1 MSQPLTYHGD
11 DTENEQS
18 IIIYNYDWSKT
29 SLGPMDSWEP
39 TIKNALDLCLQSTY
53 PICLYLGS
61 DLITI
66 FNKEVGKSVNEVYM
80 PDYQLSQLKNVM
92 TTGKGIFQKEQC
104 IEGLRNGYKI
114 EVYFDYTFSPI
125 FKSDG
130 SVYGI
135 FNLVQEV
142 TQKVLSVRRF
152 KTLSEFGRWTSEI
165 KSLDSACNIITK
177 VLRDNN
183 ADIPYALI
191 YFIEHK
197 LNANCES
204 LIARLI
210 ATTFD
215 EDSKKGRHFPD
226 YFPETREII
235 DLSKEVDNNRETYI
249 EQKRETTIHSF
260 LKCDSWP
267 IHLLIKKGHNVK
279 VILKDDS
286 QAVLLLTKIPLGG
299 DQTLSAVLICGINR
313 MRELDEQYMEY
324 LQLVANQMNTFL
336 LHGKSIE
343 EERERSKILTDL
355 NYQKIM
361 FFQGINHELKT
372 PLTLMLSPLEDVIS
386 ESSWETPIMSHLQTI
401 RRNSR
406 RLLKLINVLL
416 QFSNIEA
423 NQLEANYIE
432 TDIAEFTQELVSGFK
447 NMAETLNLDFIIDIP
462 NSSEFNHN
470 MSDKIYLDHDMY
482 ETIVFNLCSNAI
494 KHTWNGNIII
504 RLYLDNKDDKKMIVL
519 EVSDTGVGIPEV
531 ALPNIFQR
539 FYRVESQNSRSHE
552 GTGIGLALVK
562 QLITRHGGDI
572 TVKSVV
578 NKGTTFKCWFP
589 IGCEHLPTNQIRIN
603 NVEKPIN
610 NCQELCINRQLYL
623 EECSQWAKNNM
634 PEAQFNRDQLSV
646 DDDWS
651 VGKVS
656 TKEISSPSSTDNF
669 AARKEHQ
676 ILLIEDNDDMR
687 NYLSVLLKE
696 FDVINAHD
704 GRDAIKILKK
714 TDKLPDLILSDI
726 MLPNMNG
733 YELLD
738 ALRSNTKTQLIP
750 VILLSAKADEYSK
763 IKGSNALKH
772 TWNGSIIIRL
782 YLDYKDKKK
791 MLVLEVSDT
800 GVGIP
805 EVALPNIFQRFY
817 RVESQNSRSHEGTGI
832 GLALVKQLITRHGGD
847 ITVTSVVNKGTTF
860 KCWFPIGC
868 EHLPTNQIR
877 FNNVEKPINNC
888 QELYINRQLYLEEC
902 SQWAKNNMPEAQFNR
917 DQLSI
922 DDDWSVGKVFT
933 KEISSPSSTDNLAA
947 RKKHQILLIED
958 NNDMR
963 NYLSVLLEEF
973 DVINAHD
980 GRDAIKILK
989 KTDKLPDL
997 ILSDIMLPNMNGY
1010 ELLDALRSNTKTQL
1024 IPVILLSAKADEY
1037 SQIKG
1042 LDKGAVDYLIK
1053 PFSAQ
1058 ELIIRIRANIELSLI
1073 RRKIIL
1079 QQCKQEEINQLL
1091 LSISIELFSSSSIN
1105 ETLHY
1110 IAEEI
1115 FHRIPCERIIIISN
1129 EQDEFK
1135 NNKILALFE
1144 DSTNPFV
1151 EISDIHRS
1159 ESPTFTNSQEFLN
1172 INSGITI
1179 SLDVY
1184 CDDLHKN
1191 VSILSVKVLLNNGFW
1206 GWIKIYRPSNSIW
1219 LDSEIE
1225 LLQQISN
1232 QTSLAITYRSL
1243 LEQNNALEIQIKAAE
1258 IANNAKGQILA
1269 NTSHDINF
1277 TELRTPL
1284 GAIVG
1289 MLSSFEGTNL
1299 TVDQRGM
1306 INIMARASDVV
1317 LSIINNI
1324 LDAAKLEAHK
1334 ITLVNRTFDLLELF
1348 DDTIEMFGEKAGSKK
1363 IELIINYDVDKL
1375 PRYVKSDPERIKF
1388 TEQGEIILTIS
1399 MPSCEVIDE
1408 NNVNPTSSQIL
1419 NKGVLLIELCDTG
1432 IGMDPEYIQYAWKSF
1447 SRGDMSITRR
1457 QDGTGLGLSICKSLI
1472 EINGGEIN
1480 AESQLG
1486 KGSKFW
1492 FKWNIELLSS
1502 MTTIPKFKTPLLSMQ
1517 FDEQLIYILPHAIR
1531 QKRILIIH
1539 PVEMMRNVIL
1549 NYLKTVEKV
1558 DAFDTFDK
1566 AIRTAKAYKESHDKP
1581 AYDIAFI
1588 GFNEN
1593 TEEVVEAAL
1602 ELRGLEMNDNN
1613 LVIIFIAFPN
1623 NEGNELAKRLI
1634 GKVGGSTFI
1643 IYTPI
1648 TWKKLINQFMCM
1660 EKNDA
1665 TYENNISMHND
1676 ENILKRLRDYG
1687 FHKNGNNSQDI
1698 YEYIIGKDF
1707 KRKCTS
1713 GKDFNGKCILCVDND
1728 SISLENTLQQVSK
1741 LGYLTVSSTSGQE
1754 AVRLIDSEFKPL
1766 NNAYSSSSNLDM
1778 EQPIMSGFDV
1788 SRLIRAM
1795 RPPISN
1801 IPIIILT
1808 NLLTEEIQNKCIE
1821 LGINDFLGKPLKIE
1835 ELEKVLTKLDW

>member
-1 MSQPLTYHGD
+1 MSLPLTYHGD
-11 DTENEQS
+11 DTENEES
-18 IIIYNYDWSKT
+18 TFIYNYDWSTT
-29 SLGPMDSWEP
+29 SLGPMESWEP
-39 TIKNALDLCLQSTY
+39 MIKNALHLCLQSAY
-53 PICLYLGS
+53 PTTLYLGPE
-61 DLITI
+61 LIMI
-66 FNKEVGKSVNEVYM
+66 FNKAFRQISKNLYKLGKSVNKNLSI
-80 PDYQLSQLKNVM
+80 PDYQRSQIKTVM
-92 TTGKGIFQKEQC
+92 TTGKGIFQKEQYA
-104 IEGLRNGYKI
+104 EGPRSGYKV
-114 EVYFDYTFSPI
+114 EMYFDYTFSPI

-130 SVYGI
+130 TVHGI
-135 FNLVQEV
+135 FNLLQEV

-177 VLRDNN
+177 VLKDNN
-183 ADIPYALI
+183 ADVPYALI
-191 YFIEHK
+191 YFIKHK
-197 LNANCES
+197 LNAGSES
-204 LIARLI
+204 LIARLT

-215 EDSKKGRHFPD
+215 EDSKKERHFPD

-235 DLSKEVDNNRETYI
+235 DLSKEVDNNHETYI
-249 EQKRETTIHSF
+249 ELKRETTIHSF

-267 IHLLIKKGHNVK
+267 IHLLIKKGHHVK
-279 VILKDDS
+279 VILKDGS

-313 MRELDEQYMEY
+313 MRPLDEQYMEF

-343 EERERSKILTDL
+343 EERERSKILADL

-361 FFQGINHELKT
+361 FFQGISHELKT

-386 ESSWETPIMSHLQTI
+386 EGSREAPIMSHLQTI

-432 TDIAEFTQELVSGFK
+432 TDISEFTQELVSGFK

-519 EVSDTGVGIPEV
+519 EVSDTVGIPEV

-763 IKGSNALKH
+763 IKG
-772 TWNGSIIIRL
+772 
-782 YLDYKDKKK
+782 
-791 MLVLEVSDT
+791 
-800 GVGIP
+800 
-805 EVALPNIFQRFY
+805 
-817 RVESQNSRSHEGTGI
+817 
-832 GLALVKQLITRHGGD
+832 
-847 ITVTSVVNKGTTF
+847 
-860 KCWFPIGC
+860 
-868 EHLPTNQIR
+868 
-877 FNNVEKPINNC
+877 
-888 QELYINRQLYLEEC
+888 
-902 SQWAKNNMPEAQFNR
+902 
-917 DQLSI
+917 
-922 DDDWSVGKVFT
+922 
-933 KEISSPSSTDNLAA
+933 
-947 RKKHQILLIED
+947 
-958 NNDMR
+958 
-963 NYLSVLLEEF
+963 
-973 DVINAHD
+973 
-980 GRDAIKILK
+980 
-989 KTDKLPDL
+989 
-997 ILSDIMLPNMNGY
+997 
-1010 ELLDALRSNTKTQL
+1010 
-1024 IPVILLSAKADEY
+1024 
-1037 SQIKG
+1037 

-1058 ELIIRIRANIELSLI
+1058 ELIIRIRANIEISLL
-1073 RRKIIL
+1073 RRKMIL
-1079 QQCKQEEINQLL
+1079 QRCKQEEITQLL
-1091 LSISIELFSSSSIN
+1091 LSISTELVSSSSIK

-1115 FHRIPCERIIIISN
+1115 FHRLPCERIIIISN

-1144 DSTNPFV
+1144 DSTIPFV
-1151 EISDIHRS
+1151 EISDTDRS
-1159 ESPTFTNSQEFLN
+1159 ESQIFTNSQEFLN
-1172 INSGITI
+1172 NNSGITI

-1184 CDDLHKN
+1184 CDDIRKN
-1191 VSILSVKVLLNNGFW
+1191 VSILSVKILLNNGFW

-1225 LLQQISN
+1225 FLQQISN
-1232 QTSLAITYRSL
+1232 QISLAITYRSV
-1243 LEQNNALEIQIKAAE
+1243 LEQNNALEIQIKAAK
-1258 IANNAKGQILA
+1258 IANNAKGQILS
-1269 NTSHDINF
+1269 NTSH
-1277 TELRTPL
+1277 ELRTPL

-1289 MLSSFEGTNL
+1289 LLSSFEGTNL
-1299 TVDQRGM
+1299 TVDQRDM
-1306 INIMARASDVV
+1306 INIMARASDDV

-1324 LDAAKLEAHK
+1324 LDAAKLEAQK

-1348 DDTIEMFGEKAGSKK
+1348 EDTIEKFGEKAGSKN

-1375 PRYVKSDPERIKF
+1375 PRYVKSDPERLKQVLFHLLSNSIKF
-1388 TEQGEIILTIS
+1388 TEEGEIILTIS
-1399 MPSCEVIDE
+1399 MLSREVIDE
-1408 NNVNPTSSQIL
+1408 NNMNPTNSQIIK
-1419 NKGVLLIELCDTG
+1419 KGVLLIELCDTG
-1432 IGMDPEYIQYAWKSF
+1432 IGMDPEYIQHAWKSF

-1472 EINGGEIN
+1472 KINGGEIN

-1492 FKWNIELLSS
+1492 FTWNIELLSS
-1502 MTTIPKFKTPLLSMQ
+1502 MSTISKFKTPLLSMQ
-1517 FDEQLIYILPHAIR
+1517 FNEQLIYTLPHEIR

-1549 NYLKTVEKV
+1549 NYLKKVEKV

-1566 AIRTAKAYKESHDKP
+1566 AIRAAKAYKESHDKP
-1581 AYDIAFI
+1581 AYDIVFI
-1588 GFNEN
+1588 GVNDN
-1593 TEEVVEAAL
+1593 AEEVVEAAL

-1613 LVIIFIAFPN
+1613 LIIIFIVFPS
-1623 NEGNELAKRLI
+1623 NEGSKLVKRLI

-1648 TWKKLINQFMCM
+1648 TWKKLINQFMYM
-1660 EKNDA
+1660 DKNNA
-1665 TYENNISMHND
+1665 TYENNMNMHID
-1676 ENILKRLRDYG
+1676 ENILRRVRDYG
-1687 FHKNGNNSQDI
+1687 FHKIGNMSQDI
-1698 YEYIIGKDF
+1698 YEYIIGRDF
-1707 KRKCTS
+1707 KRKCTL

-1741 LGYLTVSSTSGQE
+1741 LGYSTFSATSGQE
-1754 AVRLIDSEFKPL
+1754 AVRLIDHEFNLL
-1766 NNAYSSSSNLDM
+1766 NNAYSDSSNLDM
-1778 EQPIMSGFDV
+1778 EQVNSCRISLILLECNLPIISGFDV
-1788 SRLIRAM
+1788 SRAIRAM

-1821 LGINDFLGKPLKIE
+1821 LKINDFLGKPLKFE
-1835 ELEKVLTKLDW
+1835 ELEKVLTKWIGEN

>member
-1 MSQPLTYHGD
+1 MSLPLTYHGD
-11 DTENEQS
+11 DTENEIS
-18 IIIYNYDWSKT
+18 TIIYNYDWST
-29 SLGPMDSWEP
+29 TYLGPMDSWEP
-39 TIKNALDLCLQSTY
+39 MIKNALDLCLQSAY
-53 PICLYLGS
+53 PICLYLGP

-66 FNKEVGKSVNEVYM
+66 FNKELGKSVNEVYM

-92 TTGKGIFQKEQC
+92 TTGKGVFQKEQYV
-104 IEGLRNGYKI
+104 ERLRSGYK
-114 EVYFDYTFSPI
+114 EEMYFDYTFSPI
-125 FKSDG
+125 FKSNG
-130 SVYGI
+130 SVHGVYS
-135 FNLVQEV
+135 LVQEV

-165 KSLDSACNIITK
+165 KSLDSACNIITN

-197 LNANCES
+197 LNTGCES
-204 LIARLI
+204 LIARLT

-215 EDSKKGRHFPD
+215 EDSKKERHFPD

-235 DLSKEVDNNRETYI
+235 DLFKEADNNHETYI
-249 EQKRETTIHSF
+249 ELKRETTIHSF

-267 IHLLIKKGHNVK
+267 IHLLIKKGHHVK
-279 VILKDDS
+279 VILKDGS

-313 MRELDEQYMEY
+313 MRKLDEQYMEF
-324 LQLVANQMNTFL
+324 LQV
-336 LHGKSIE
+336 S
-343 EERERSKILTDL
+343 
-355 NYQKIM
+355 
-361 FFQGINHELKT
+361 

-401 RRNSR
+401 RRNTR

-447 NMAETLNLDFIIDIP
+447 NMAETLSLDFIIDIP
-462 NSSEFNHN
+462 HSSEFNHST
-470 MSDKIYLDHDMY
+470 SDKIYLDHDMY
-482 ETIVFNLCSNAI
+482 ETIVFNLCSNA
-494 KHTWNGNIII
+494 
-504 RLYLDNKDDKKMIVL
+504 
-519 EVSDTGVGIPEV
+519 
-531 ALPNIFQR
+531 
-539 FYRVESQNSRSHE
+539 
-552 GTGIGLALVK
+552 
-562 QLITRHGGDI
+562 
-572 TVKSVV
+572 
-578 NKGTTFKCWFP
+578 
-589 IGCEHLPTNQIRIN
+589 
-603 NVEKPIN
+603 
-610 NCQELCINRQLYL
+610 
-623 EECSQWAKNNM
+623 
-634 PEAQFNRDQLSV
+634 
-646 DDDWS
+646 
-651 VGKVS
+651 
-656 TKEISSPSSTDNF
+656 
-669 AARKEHQ
+669 
-676 ILLIEDNDDMR
+676 
-687 NYLSVLLKE
+687 
-696 FDVINAHD
+696 
-704 GRDAIKILKK
+704 
-714 TDKLPDLILSDI
+714 
-726 MLPNMNG
+726 
-733 YELLD
+733 
-738 ALRSNTKTQLIP
+738 
-750 VILLSAKADEYSK
+750 
-763 IKGSNALKH
+763 LKH

-782 YLDYKDKKK
+782 YFDYKDKKK

-922 DDDWSVGKVFT
+922 DDDWSVDKVFT

-947 RKKHQILLIED
+947 IKKHQILLIED

-973 DVINAHD
+973 DVINAYD

-1058 ELIIRIRANIELSLI
+1058 ELIIRIRAIIELSLL
-1073 RRKIIL
+1073 RRKMIL

-1091 LSISIELFSSSSIN
+1091 LSISTELFSSSSIK
-1105 ETLHY
+1105 EALHY
-1110 IAEEI
+1110 IAEEV

-1144 DSTNPFV
+1144 DLTNPFV
-1151 EISDIHRS
+1151 EISDTDRRDLQI
-1159 ESPTFTNSQEFLN
+1159 FTNSQEFLN
-1172 INSGITI
+1172 NNSGIAI

-1184 CDDLHKN
+1184 CDDVRKN
-1191 VSILSVKVLLNNGFW
+1191 VSILSVKIWLSNGFW
-1206 GWIKIYRPSNSIW
+1206 GWIKIYRHSNSIW

-1225 LLQQISN
+1225 VLQQISN
-1232 QTSLAITYRSL
+1232 QISLAITYGSL
-1243 LEQNNALEIQIKAAE
+1243 LEQNNTLEIQIKAAE

-1269 NTSHDINF
+1269 NTSHDLNF

-1299 TVDQRGM
+1299 TVDQRDM
-1306 INIMARASDVV
+1306 INIMARASDDA

-1334 ITLVNRTFDLLELF
+1334 ITLVDRTFDLLELF
-1348 DDTIEMFGEKAGSKK
+1348 DDTIEMFGDKAGSKK

-1399 MPSCEVIDE
+1399 MLTREVIDE
-1408 NNVNPTSSQIL
+1408 NNVNPTNSQIIK
-1419 NKGVLLIELCDTG
+1419 KGVLLIELYDTG
-1432 IGMDPEYIQYAWKSF
+1432 IGMDPEYIKHAWKSF
-1447 SRGDMSITRR
+1447 SRGDISLTRK
-1457 QDGTGLGLSICKSLI
+1457 QEGTGLGLSICKSLI
-1472 EINGGEIN
+1472 EINGGKIN

-1492 FKWNIELLSS
+1492 FTWNIELLPS
-1502 MTTIPKFKTPLLSMQ
+1502 MTTISKFQTQLLNMQ
-1517 FDEQLIYILPHAIR
+1517 FNEQLFYILPHTIR
-1531 QKRILIIH
+1531 KKRILIIH
-1539 PVEMMRNVIL
+1539 PVEMIRKVIL
-1549 NYLKTVEKV
+1549 NYLKKVEKV

-1566 AIRTAKAYKESHDKP
+1566 AIRAAKAYKKSHDKP

-1588 GFNEN
+1588 GLNEN
-1593 TEEVVEAAL
+1593 NEVVEAAL
-1602 ELRGLEMNDNN
+1602 ELKGLEMNGNN
-1613 LVIIFIAFPN
+1613 LVIIFIAFPS

-1648 TWKKLINQFMCM
+1648 TWKKLINQFMYM

-1698 YEYIIGKDF
+1698 YEYIIGKGF
-1707 KRKCTS
+1707 KRKCSS

-1741 LGYLTVSSTSGQE
+1741 LGYSTVSTTSGQE
-1754 AVRLIDSEFKPL
+1754 AVRLIDSEFKLL

-1778 EQPIMSGFDV
+1778 EQPIMTGFDV
-1788 SRLIRAM
+1788 SRAIRAM

-1808 NLLTEEIQNKCIE
+1808 NLLTEEIQNKFFK

-1835 ELEKVLTKLDW
+1835 ELEKALTKWISEN